1 MKYPRFHSL
10 ISGCRIF
17 LGIISS
23 LLLLSCG
30 GTRENDPPT
39 LTVDSLNLA
48 LQDAIDLSV
57 IPAVDTF
64 HTHALSLQ
72 LGTQKFCDSPTLGN
86 LNNAQQQWRSLSN
99 AWFRLSLYRFGPLDD
114 DVVFPPYTFIDSLRL
129 RGTNYSNTVRSEISA
144 WLAGSMALDTSFFG
158 SQTFQKVGLLAL
170 ESTLFETAGSHNQVS
185 QAIVDGYIAAPR
197 MCEILIGLSTN
208 LYQHA
213 QTLHDAWRNPYK
225 GNILSYREL
234 FLQNKLSDGSNPL
247 ATLLTSIQD
256 YFNYLKQRHVLTTS
270 SQLSQN
276 VWPSISA
283 SVDEVEQLLRGTE
296 QTQFSFFSLM
306 SSANYGAS
314 VEVVEANL
322 QTLRTSIEL
331 KDVTEF
337 EIASAQLDGNFK
349 REIPEGL
356 EVELGINFTDGD

>member
-1 MKYPRFHSL
+1 MKTSRTHSFV
-10 ISGCRIF
+10 SGCRIF
-17 LGIISS
+17 LCIISS
-23 LLLLSCG
+23 LLLLSCD
-30 GTRENDPPT
+30 GTRENDSPT
-39 LTVDSLNLA
+39 LTEDSLSLA

-64 HTHALSLQ
+64 HTRTLSLQ
-72 LGTQKFCDSPTLGN
+72 QEAQQFCDTPTLVN
-86 LNNAQQQWRSLSN
+86 LDSAQQQWRSLSD

-144 WLAGSMALDTSFFG
+144 WLAGSMILDTFFFS

-170 ESTLFETAGSHNQVS
+170 ESTLFETTGSHS
-185 QAIVDGYIAAPR
+185 QLPQEIVDDYIATPR
-197 MCEILIGLSTN
+197 KCEILSGLTAN
-208 LYQHA
+208 LAQHA
-213 QTLHDAWRNPYK
+213 QTLHDAWHTPYK
-225 GNILSYREL
+225 GNALSYRDL
-234 FLQNKLSDGSNPL
+234 FLQNKLSDGSDPL
-247 ATLLTSIQD
+247 ATLLTSVQD
-256 YFNYLKQRHVLTTS
+256 YFNYLKQRHVLTIS

-276 VWPSISA
+276 AWPSIST

-296 QTQFSFFSLM
+296 QTRFSFFSLM

-314 VEVVEANL
+314 VDVVKDNL
-322 QTLRTSIEL
+322 QTLRTSIEF

-337 EIASAQLDGNFK
+337 EISAAQLDGNFK